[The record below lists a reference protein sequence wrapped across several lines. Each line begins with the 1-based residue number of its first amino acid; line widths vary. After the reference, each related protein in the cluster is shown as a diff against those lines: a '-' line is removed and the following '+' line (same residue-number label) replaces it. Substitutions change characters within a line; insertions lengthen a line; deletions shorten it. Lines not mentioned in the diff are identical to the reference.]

1 MQKQILDHI
10 ILQLKQ
16 IEVDGESMEY
26 IIRETGMDVQ
36 MLRQLIMGGNVHTI
50 RYFLDERIELM
61 NDEKS
66 RIEREMNDQM
76 ERLRSV
82 YPANIEGSDAFNAAN
97 K

>member
-1 MQKQILDHI
+1 MQKEILDQI

-61 NDEKS
+61 NDEKR
-66 RIEREMNDQM
+66 RIEREMNAQM
-76 ERLRSV
+76 EQLS
-82 YPANIEGSDAFNAAN
+82 
-97 K
+97 KL

>member
-10 ILQLKQ
+10 IAQLKQ

-50 RYFLDERIELM
+50 RYLLDERIELM
-61 NDEKS
+61 NDEKR

-76 ERLRSV
+76 EQLS
-82 YPANIEGSDAFNAAN
+82 
-97 K
+97 KL

>member
-10 ILQLKQ
+10 IAQLKQ

-61 NDEKS
+61 NNEKS
-66 RIEREMNDQM
+66 RIEREMNAQM
-76 ERLRSV
+76 EQLS
-82 YPANIEGSDAFNAAN
+82 
-97 K
+97 KL